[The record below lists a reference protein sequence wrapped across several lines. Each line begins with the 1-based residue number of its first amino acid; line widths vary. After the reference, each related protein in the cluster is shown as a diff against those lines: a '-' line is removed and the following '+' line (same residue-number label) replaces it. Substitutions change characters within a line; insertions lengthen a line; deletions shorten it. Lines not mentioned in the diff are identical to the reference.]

1 MSERPT
7 PETDEMGSMRR
18 TVAEWR
24 GLCEKLERERD
35 EAREQRDRLAAA
47 LESIAAV
54 KGDKP

>member
-1 MSERPT
+1 
-7 PETDEMGSMRR
+7 MGSMRR